1 MNNRGMTLIELMIV
15 AAVLTSVLALLF
27 GLSLNLQESLAGQEA
42 KMSTQDNL
50 RGAMQYIARELRQSS
65 SGSIAW
71 ASLPAT
77 TVSYRKADDVDG
89 NGTAVDSGG
98 FLELTPVRTIQRDI
112 TDLNGD
118 GVTATQV
125 IMVEGTTVRV
135 IANNVP
141 VSEDVDG
148 DLTLDAGEDSNFNN
162 ALDRGLWFEQDGRGI
177 RVTLQTQLVP
187 TPRSSATMSALTEI
201 VVPRN

>member
-1 MNNRGMTLIELMIV
+1 MIV